1 VPPSKYFKKN
11 MFNSYVCLPV
21 SGGHSIAAAADP
33 RLPEEL
39 HAESHADQ
47 QHPIAL
53 FRLNRI
59 D

>member
-1 VPPSKYFKKN
+1 

-53 FRLNRI
+53 FRVNRI